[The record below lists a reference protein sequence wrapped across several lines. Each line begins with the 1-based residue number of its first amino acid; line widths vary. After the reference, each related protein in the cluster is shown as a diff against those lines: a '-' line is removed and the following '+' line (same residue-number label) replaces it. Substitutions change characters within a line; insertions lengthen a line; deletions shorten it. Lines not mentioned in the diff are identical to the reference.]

1 MSLDLEVHMSDPRA
15 PILALTSFLVALGLP
30 AAALAA
36 PAGAPGV
43 PDGVPLDRPAA
54 DTIMVELSSKNDSG
68 IRARARLVHGE
79 DQLRVAIA
87 AVGLDA
93 GEEYPAHIHQ
103 GTCEE
108 GGGVAAGLDP
118 VQKESE
124 EDDAGTSI
132 SAVSAE
138 ELKEA
143 KDEVESEH
151 PSFFL
156 QIHLPDGTPAACG
169 DIEKEGS
176 H

>member
-1 MSLDLEVHMSDPRA
+1 MSDPRA
-15 PILALTSFLVALGLP
+15 PTLALTSFLVALGLP
-30 AAALAA
+30 AAAVAA
-36 PAGAPGV
+36 PAGAPDA
-43 PDGVPLDRPAA
+43 PDGVPLDRPSA
-54 DTIMVELSSKNDSG
+54 DTTMVELSSKNDSG
-68 IRARARLVHGE
+68 IRARARLVRGE
-79 DQLRVAIA
+79 DQLRVAVA

-108 GGGVAAGLDP
+108 GGGVAAGLEP
-118 VQKESE
+118 VQRESE
-124 EDDAGTSI
+124 EDDAGTS
-132 SAVSAE
+132 VSTVPME

-143 KDEVESEH
+143 KEKAESEH

-169 DIEKEGS
+169 DIEKEDS